1 MRGLIRDQFRLL
13 PGTCRYTELH
23 KRTARKY
30 GAMVKSGNKKIVKP
44 GAPIKI
50 VLASGSKI
58 FLEGFRKIL
67 EGESGIKIVAEASSY
82 EEAGTHLTEVEFKV
96 LFIDNRALNLD
107 AGELSNL
114 INMKG
119 SDTKAILFE
128 NQARDKI
135 NLPGV
140 IYITKE
146 TTSLELIYIVK
157 SAGAASS

>member
-1 MRGLIRDQFRLL
+1 MRGLTRGQFRLL
-13 PGTCRYTELH
+13 PGTYGYTELR

-30 GAMVKSGNKKIVKP
+30 GARVKSGNKKIAES

-50 VLASGSKI
+50 ALASGSTI

-67 EGESGIKIVAEASSY
+67 EGESGIKIVAEASSC
-82 EEAGTHLTEVEFKV
+82 EEAGTRLTEVEFKV
-96 LFIDNRALNLD
+96 VFIDNRALDLD

-146 TTSLELIYIVK
+146 TTSLELIYIIK